1 MIPTHTRIS
10 EPLLFS
16 LLKAFYSFFL
26 ISLYLDDNYICILI
40 RIELHNSL
48 TFLWPPG
55 RTGTTPSS
63 WSYLP
68 RGNSGTYLKS
78 CPLLRALPRKHP
90 YPWWTLWS
98 PLSLRSFTA
107 PVFIPSWQ
115 LLQFLL
121 TSLWG
126 FKLYIIPHWISSVY
140 CGA

>member
-1 MIPTHTRIS
+1 MILMHTRIS

-26 ISLYLDDNYICILI
+26 ISLYLDDNYICILV

-68 RGNSGTYLKS
+68 RGNSGIYLKS
-78 CPLLRALPRKHP
+78 CPLLRALARRHP
-90 YPWWTLWS
+90 YPRWSLSSLPAFFHHSCIHPILAVTAIPVNFSVRVQTIYYS
-98 PLSLRSFTA
+98 PLDL
-107 PVFIPSWQ
+107 Q
-115 LLQFLL
+115 CLLWCL
-121 TSLWG
+121 T
-126 FKLYIIPHWISSVY
+126 
-140 CGA
+140 